1 MDGQMEQPEVDE
13 LRRSARRAARKAGA
27 EDAWADDIADEA
39 VARYFVESDRIDSPK
54 PWIRRVARNLAIDA
68 HRRAP
73 AAGFQEM
80 PLSAPGFGQRPY
92 PIRFREP
99 SPSEFVRQR
108 GQVEVVLE
116 VCSVIERK
124 LLVGAAAGMTARE
137 LADRYGYT
145 TRSVT
150 VKISAARKKI
160 REAFPNR
167 EDFDAN

>member
-1 MDGQMEQPEVDE
+1 MERAELDE
-13 LRRSARRAARKAGA
+13 LRRSARRAALKAGA

-39 VARYFVESDRIDSPK
+39 VARYFVQSEEIDSPK

-73 AAGFQEM
+73 SAGFQEM
-80 PLSAPGFGQRPY
+80 PLSAPGFGQHSY
-92 PIRFREP
+92 PKHFREP

-116 VCSVIERK
+116 VCSAIERN
-124 LLVGAAAGMTARE
+124 LLVGAAAGMTAQE

-167 EDFDAN
+167 EDFDVN

>member
-1 MDGQMEQPEVDE
+1 MERVELDE
-13 LRRSARRAARKAGA
+13 LRRSARRAVMEAGA
-27 EDAWADDIADEA
+27 DHAWADDIADEA
-39 VARYFVESDRIDSPK
+39 VARYFVESEEIDRPE
-54 PWIRRVARNLAIDA
+54 PWIRRVARKLAIDA

-80 PLSAPGFGQRPY
+80 PLSTPGFGQHPY
-92 PIRFREP
+92 PSHFREP

-116 VCSVIERK
+116 VCSLIERK
-124 LLVGAAAGMTARE
+124 LLVGAAAGMTAQE
-137 LADRYGYT
+137 LADHYGYT

-160 REAFPNR
+160 RVAFPNR
-167 EDFDAN
+167 EDFDV